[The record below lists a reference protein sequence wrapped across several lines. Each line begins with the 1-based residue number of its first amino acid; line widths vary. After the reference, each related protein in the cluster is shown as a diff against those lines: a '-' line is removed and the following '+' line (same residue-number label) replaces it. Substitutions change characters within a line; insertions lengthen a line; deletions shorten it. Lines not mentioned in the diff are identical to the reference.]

1 MTQRESIELVQQ
13 HHPHMREKEIRLLLN
28 RAQDDFCQKT
38 DIIDASFRDVTVKDK
53 RYYFLGSSILKVRRI
68 DVDNNLIP
76 RIHGQLAE
84 TDIDSE
90 GL

>member
-13 HHPHMREKEIRLLLN
+13 HHPHLREKEIRLLLN

-38 DIIDASFRDVTVKDK
+38 DVIDASFRDVTIKDK
-53 RYYFLGSSILKVRRI
+53 RYYFLGSSILNVRRI
-68 DVDNNLIP
+68 DVENKLIP
-76 RIHGQLAE
+76 RIHGQLTD
-84 TDIDSE
+84 TDIDEE